1 MNPSPTYTCAECG
14 APVNVQDDGRQIVR
28 SCGCVD
34 APVAAGM
41 AAVAKG
47 AGGLRAG

>member
-1 MNPSPTYTCAECG
+1 MADPTYSCGKCG
-14 APVNVQDDGRQIVR
+14 APVAVQDGGRVLLR